1 MPRIRPK
8 GPGAS
13 AKSRSVWASVLAV
26 FCVLAIQ
33 TVRVHL
39 FPDPRV
45 VSQAQRQYWAQ
56 VPVSTSRGDIRDRNG
71 IALALS
77 IPATS
82 LFVDPQYWKSSGAAS
97 LRGILD
103 PREVRRFEG
112 PLTGRFLWVARKLPR
127 DRADALVKQ
136 EIPGLFALKE
146 KARVYP
152 HGSLASHVLGF
163 CDIDDNGLSGL
174 ELAWNNVL
182 FSPPQTRLLARDA
195 RGRLLDMI
203 GCNTGELRSGV
214 GSLRLTLDAR
224 IQQIV
229 ESRLD
234 QGAKDVGA
242 LWGAALCMDPHSGAL
257 LAVASYPGFDL
268 NQRGHFQN
276 QEALRNNVIGRVYEP
291 GSTLKPLIMGMALE
305 EGVVGPGDRFSCSG
319 SIAVSDG
326 VIRDVKRGGH
336 GIQDPARVL
345 INSCNVG
352 MALVGI
358 RFSTF
363 RAYSALRTL
372 GFGERSGVD
381 LAGEEEG
388 LLKPPEQWLG
398 TVPANVA
405 IGQGIAVSPLQLAT
419 AISAIANGGHLL
431 KPYVV
436 ADVRNGNGDTIH
448 QGKRRERAAVFSEGT
463 AAYLREAMRR
473 VVKEGT
479 GKGADTPLAEVAG
492 KTGTAQIAA
501 GGEYAKGHYVASFV
515 GFWPAREPR
524 YVLLVVLG
532 EPKGARYYG
541 GELAAPLFRQIVE
554 DMVQLPLHKGS

>member
-8 GPGAS
+8 RPDARW
-13 AKSRSVWASVLAV
+13 KSRSAWASVFFV
-26 FCVLAIQ
+26 FFILAIQ
-33 TVRVHL
+33 TVKVHL

-45 VSQAQRQYWAQ
+45 VSQARRQYWAQ

-82 LFVDPQYWKSSGAAS
+82 LFIDPQYWDPQGADA
-97 LRGILD
+97 LVGILD
-103 PREVRRFEG
+103 PGEARRFKR
-112 PLTGRFLWVARKLPR
+112 PLSGRFQWVARKLPR
-127 DRADALVKQ
+127 DRASLLEKK
-136 EIPGLFALKE
+136 EIPGLFALRE

-203 GCNTGELRSGV
+203 GCNTGEIRAGV

-224 IQQIV
+224 IQQVV
-229 ESRLD
+229 ESRLA
-234 QGAKDVGA
+234 QGAKEVHA
-242 LWGAALCMDPHSGAL
+242 RWAAAVCMDPHTGAL
-257 LAVASYPGFDL
+257 LAVASFPGFDL

-276 QEALRNNVIGRVYEP
+276 QEALRNNVLGRVYEP
-291 GSTLKPLIMGMALE
+291 GSTFKPLVMGLALE
-305 EGVVGPGDRFSCSG
+305 EGVVGLSDRFFCTG
-319 SIAVSDG
+319 SIAVADK
-326 VIRDVKRGGH
+326 VMRDVKRGGH
-336 GIQDPARVL
+336 GVQDPAQVL
-345 INSCNVG
+345 VNSCNVG
-352 MALVGI
+352 MAMVGM
-358 RFSTF
+358 RLTPF
-363 RAYSALRTL
+363 RTYGLLRAL

-398 TVPANVA
+398 TVPANIA

-436 ADVRNGNGDTIH
+436 SDVRNGKGETIH
-448 QGKRRERAAVFSEGT
+448 QGKRRERATVFSEST
-463 AAYLREAMRR
+463 AAWLRKAMRR
-473 VVKEGT
+473 VVSEGT
-479 GKGADTPLAEVAG
+479 GKGANTPLAEVAG
-492 KTGTAQIAA
+492 KTGTAQIAS
-501 GGEYAKGHYVASFV
+501 GGEYSKGGHVASFV
-515 GFWPAREPR
+515 GFWPASKPQ

-532 EPKGARYYG
+532 EPQGARYYG

-554 DMVQLPLHKGS
+554 DLVQLPLGKTS